1 MSTQATS
8 NLPPPLPRLDAQL
21 FRQKL
26 AGLADPDCLT
36 EDGAARFAAEHKKAA
51 VEMCLMLATHFNRRT
66 LVVTSLWSR
75 IGSGLMTSAAK
86 VQDGDIGRLC
96 TICLEH
102 VKAIPSILA
111 ADVRAAMFIDKLSKE
126 TQEWRQSFVRYLV
139 SHSYAVLIFGRQG
152 WEQHK
157 AAREEDWRQWDL
169 ETAAIEAE
177 VAQ

>member
-1 MSTQATS
+1 M
-8 NLPPPLPRLDAQL
+8 

-36 EDGAARFAAEHKKAA
+36 EDGAARFAVEHKKAA
-51 VEMCLMLATHFNRRT
+51 VEMCLMLATHFNRKT

-86 VQDGDIGRLC
+86 VQDGDLARLC
-96 TICLEH
+96 TICFEH

-111 ADVRAAMFIDKLSKE
+111 ADDRAAELIEKLSGE
-126 TQEWRQSFVRYLV
+126 SPEWRQSFVRYLV
-139 SHSYAVLIFGRQG
+139 SHSYAVLIFGRQA

-157 AAREEDWRQWDL
+157 AEREEKWRQWEQ